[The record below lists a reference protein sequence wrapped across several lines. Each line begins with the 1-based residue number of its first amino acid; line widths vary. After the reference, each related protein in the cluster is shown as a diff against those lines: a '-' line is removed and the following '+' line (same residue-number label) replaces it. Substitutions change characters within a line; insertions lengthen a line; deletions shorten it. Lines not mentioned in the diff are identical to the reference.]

1 MINSL
6 FAYWRH
12 IITGTLLTLS
22 MISISGCAS
31 NRIHGTSSLL
41 INGHNG
47 LENFNQVGEA
57 NWQATEN
64 DIQANKSNSTYAYLV
79 SKSPYKNFRLVVEFW
94 ASDDANSGVFF
105 RCQEPQ
111 NITAENC
118 YEANIFDQRPDPSYG
133 TGGIVL
139 IAKSPTPMPKAGGKW
154 NSYEI
159 TANGPH
165 LKLVLNGVTTVDI
178 EDSKLAEGF
187 IALQWGSGTIK
198 FHRVEIQQL

>member
-1 MINSL
+1 MRNSL
-6 FAYWRH
+6 FTVSLALFT
-12 IITGTLLTLS
+12 ISLS
-22 MISISGCAS
+22 ACAS
-31 NRIHGTSSLL
+31 NSHHENSSLL
-41 INGHNG
+41 IDGGNG

-79 SKSPYKNFRLVVEFW
+79 TKSPYKNFRLTVEFW
-94 ASDDANSGVFF
+94 VSDDANSGVFF
-105 RCQEPQ
+105 RCQDPQ

-154 NSYEI
+154 NTYEI

-178 EDSKLAEGF
+178 QDNKLAEGYL
-187 IALQWGSGTIK
+187 ALQWGGGTIK
-198 FHRVEIQQL
+198 FRRVEIQSL

>member
-1 MINSL
+1 MRNSL
-6 FAYWRH
+6 FTVSLALFT
-12 IITGTLLTLS
+12 ISLS
-22 MISISGCAS
+22 ACAS
-31 NRIHGTSSLL
+31 NSHHENSSLL
-41 INGHNG
+41 IDGGNG

-79 SKSPYKNFRLVVEFW
+79 TKSPYKNFRLTVEFW
-94 ASDDANSGVFF
+94 VSDDANSGVFF
-105 RCQEPQ
+105 RCQDPQ

-154 NSYEI
+154 NTYEI

-178 EDSKLAEGF
+178 QDNKLVEGYL
-187 IALQWGSGTIK
+187 ALQWGGGTIK
-198 FHRVEIQQL
+198 FRRVEIQSL

>member
-1 MINSL
+1 MRNPKFNLLLVL
-6 FAYWRH
+6 FA
-12 IITGTLLTLS
+12 
-22 MISISGCAS
+22 MIISGCAS
-31 NRIHGTSSLL
+31 ISHHKNSSLL
-41 INGHNG
+41 IDGGNG

-57 NWQATEN
+57 NLQATEN

-79 SKSPYKNFRLVVEFW
+79 TKLPYKNFRLTVEFW

-105 RCQEPQ
+105 RCQEPK

-154 NSYEI
+154 NKYEI
-159 TANGPH
+159 TANGSR
-165 LKLVLNGVTTVDI
+165 LTLVLNGVTTVDI
-178 EDSKLAEGF
+178 QDSKLAEGYL
-187 IALQWGSGTIK
+187 ALQWGSGTIK
-198 FHRVEIQQL
+198 FRKLEIQTL

>member
-1 MINSL
+1 MRNPL
-6 FAYWRH
+6 FAAS
-12 IITGTLLTLS
+12 LALFA
-22 MISISGCAS
+22 ISLSGCAS
-31 NRIHGTSSLL
+31 NSRHENSSLL
-41 INGHNG
+41 IDGGNG

-64 DIQANKSNSTYAYLV
+64 AIQADQSKTTYAYLV
-79 SKSPYKNFRLVVEFW
+79 SKSPYKNFRLTVEFW

-105 RCQEPQ
+105 RCQEPK

-154 NSYEI
+154 NTYEI

-165 LKLVLNGVTTVDI
+165 LKLVLNGITTVDI
-178 EDSKLAEGF
+178 QDNKLAEGYL
-187 IALQWGSGTIK
+187 ALQWGSGTIK
-198 FHRVEIQQL
+198 FRRVEIQSL